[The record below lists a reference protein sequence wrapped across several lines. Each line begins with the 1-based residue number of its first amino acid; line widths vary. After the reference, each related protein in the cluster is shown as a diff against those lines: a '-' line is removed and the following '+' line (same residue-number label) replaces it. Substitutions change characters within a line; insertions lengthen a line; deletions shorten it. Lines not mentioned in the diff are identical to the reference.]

1 MDTEDLKIA
10 LLIDSDNIS
19 PKYMDTLF
27 DELKSV
33 GVVTFTA
40 TGRATT
46 LSAGNRFCRITP

>member
-33 GVVTFTA
+33 
-40 TGRATT
+40 
-46 LSAGNRFCRITP
+46 SAGNRFCRITP